1 MTCPFAMSQARV
13 GPSSSGPSRN
23 GGALNNVCCIR
34 ALFISR
40 CVFQHSC
47 MEDTGGNPL
56 LPPTCPLAWG
66 DSRNLSS
73 RWDTAIR
80 TLREMHDRIMAVTST
95 TTLTNTK

>member
-1 MTCPFAMSQARV
+1 MTCPFAKSQARV
-13 GPSSSGPSRN
+13 GSSSNVSSRN
-23 GGALNNVCCIR
+23 GGALNNVCCTR
-34 ALFISR
+34 ALFISS

-47 MEDTGGNPL
+47 MEGTGDNPL

-66 DSRNLSS
+66 DCRNLGS

-80 TLREMHDRIMAVTST
+80 TLREMHDRIRAVTSI